1 MARPCHASSLPATPS
16 DGRGW
21 RASPAVGSAG
31 PSVGP
36 TVELCDRIETVQ
48 SRLADLSA
56 LELRP
61 TARVTLDI
69 ELSRVQAAFSDMRQ
83 DALDARDLTSAIPSA
98 VSATA
103 STTWPSLSRIS
114 ARPHVLATR

>member
-1 MARPCHASSLPATPS
+1 MRPRPRPSLAGGVRSRRSRPASLPRSGAP
-16 DGRGW
+16 D
-21 RASPAVGSAG
+21 

-36 TVELCDRIETVQ
+36 SVELCERIETVQ

-83 DALDARDLTSAIPSA
+83 DALDVA
-98 VSATA
+98 
-103 STTWPSLSRIS
+103 
-114 ARPHVLATR
+114 